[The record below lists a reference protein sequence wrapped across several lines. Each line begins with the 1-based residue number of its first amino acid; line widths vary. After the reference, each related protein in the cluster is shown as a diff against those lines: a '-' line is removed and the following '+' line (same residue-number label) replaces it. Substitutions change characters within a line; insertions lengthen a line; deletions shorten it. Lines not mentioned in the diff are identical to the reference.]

1 MEISVHL
8 EQRVYLLNE
17 ASLASCTGEST
28 RFVGA
33 EENMHLCTT
42 EILDRH
48 SPPADVLPPKLQ
60 SSKARLKGSQYPSQ
74 GKLPPPHSSENDS
87 SKACPILAAA
97 QKKFA
102 DQQQPAVPKSAAS
115 PLAKKPSTA
124 SGSLSPEMK
133 NARDQCRLLKMN
145 EAINA
150 SQQNQNAAAIGFD
163 KSKLPEKELKKK
175 SVTASDG
182 LVIQKGNEE
191 NQAALANRKIPPKRE
206 KASVIDLTCAD
217 SSGYVTHTLCL
228 KLLDT
233 FYCLENIA
241 LSARS

>member
-1 MEISVHL
+1 
-8 EQRVYLLNE
+8 
-17 ASLASCTGEST
+17 
-28 RFVGA
+28 
-33 EENMHLCTT
+33 MHNT
-42 EILDRH
+42 IPDRH
-48 SPPADVLPPKLQ
+48 SPPADVLPPKMQ
-60 SSKARLKGSQYPSQ
+60 SSKARLKGSQHPSQ

-97 QKKFA
+97 QKKFT
-102 DQQQPAVPKSAAS
+102 DQQQPRSAAS

-133 NARDQCRLLKMN
+133 IARDQCRLQKMN

-150 SQQNQNAAAIGFD
+150 SQQIQNAAAMGFG

-191 NQAALANRKIPPKRE
+191 NQAALANRNIPPKQE

-217 SSGYVTHTLCL
+217 SSGYVKHILCL
-228 KLLDT
+228 KLLQIVH
-233 FYCLENIA
+233 YLESIA